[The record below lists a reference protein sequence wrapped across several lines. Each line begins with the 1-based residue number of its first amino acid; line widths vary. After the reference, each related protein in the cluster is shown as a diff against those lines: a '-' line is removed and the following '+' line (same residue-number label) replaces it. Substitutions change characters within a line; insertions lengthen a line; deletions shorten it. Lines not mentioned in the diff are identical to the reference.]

1 VRVNRRQLN
10 NNPNQNASN
19 RKPKGR
25 KPGSANGKRP
35 VKKAPVT
42 GADLDKDLDTCTLL
56 SFDISLLSLFLTSFF
71 FFEK

>member
-1 VRVNRRQLN
+1 MRVNRRQLN
-10 NNPNQNASN
+10 NNPNQNGSN

-42 GADLDKDLDTCTLL
+42 GADLDKDLDTCTRI
-56 SFDISLLSLFLTSFF
+56 DISLLLISHFVFLF
-71 FFEK
+71 